1 VSDVARPGASRVAA
15 PEGGARSKGGGSPD
29 LGFDSRGRRR
39 AGEIDLENRNLGTTI
54 ADMTAEDWAEAAR
67 LLRAWDAGWRP

>member
-1 VSDVARPGASRVAA
+1 VTAH
-15 PEGGARSKGGGSPD
+15 EGGTRSKGGGPPD

-39 AGEIDLENRNLGTTI
+39 AGEIDLENRKAPTTI

-67 LLRAWDAGWRP
+67 LVRAWDAGWRP